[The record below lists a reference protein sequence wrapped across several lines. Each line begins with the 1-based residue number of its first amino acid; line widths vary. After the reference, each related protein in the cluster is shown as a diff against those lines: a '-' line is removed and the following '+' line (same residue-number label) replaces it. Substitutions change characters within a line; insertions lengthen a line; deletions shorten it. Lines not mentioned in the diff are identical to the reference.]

1 MNVVEEIKEI
11 VAKLDKIDD
20 YNNSLGNKLS
30 VVDSKTQDLLHYI
43 ENNKINVLWCYR
55 MLKEIKSLR
64 QERRKI
70 KNDMELLS
78 KYNEHKNKIISKDNR
93 QFLLAEV
100 YKKEK
105 LLGKN
110 YVNKQYTE
118 NEMQKIIKGV

>member
-11 VAKLDKIDD
+11 IAKLDKIDD
-20 YNNSLGNKLS
+20 YNNSLGDKLS

-70 KNDMELLS
+70 KM
-78 KYNEHKNKIISKDNR
+78 IW
-93 QFLLAEV
+93 
-100 YKKEK
+100 
-105 LLGKN
+105 N
-110 YVNKQYTE
+110 YFQNI
-118 NEMQKIIKGV
+118 MSIKTR